1 MIVVSFTAPIGGG
14 KDASAKLL
22 SDLKLSEGKL
32 SFAGPMKDI
41 CSKVFN
47 ISREDME
54 DPVKKIEPFK
64 EPFAFTRK
72 HLRQILNMM
81 VEFLPTDEFAYNVG
95 SVSEYGIVG
104 TTMTSIRHILQ
115 FVGTEVIR
123 EKVHPDWHLQAAFSN
138 RVLSRLN
145 PEGTY
150 CITDARFPNEFTF
163 LRDKFAE
170 SFYGYYV
177 ERPEAEERLKAAT
190 HPSERKVVEVRELV
204 GEENVIVNDGDLE
217 DLANKLKK
225 LPFVT
230 GAKPASSTK
239 KGKSSSKFKFTDVKG
254 RPLLG
259 D

>member
-54 DPVKKIEPFK
+54 DPVKKVEPFAQ
-64 EPFAFTRK
+64 PFAFTRK
-72 HLRQILNMM
+72 HLRQILNLM
-81 VEFLPTDEFAYNVG
+81 VEFLPTDEFSYNVS
-95 SVSEYGIVG
+95 SVSEYGVVG

-138 RVLSRLN
+138 RVMSRLN
-145 PEGTY
+145 EAGTY
-150 CITDARFPNEFTF
+150 CITDARFPNEFIF

-177 ERPEAEERLKAAT
+177 ERPEAEERLKNAT
-190 HPSERKVVEVRELV
+190 HPSELKVLEVRALI
-204 GEENVIVNDGDLE
+204 GEDNVIVNDGDLE
-217 DLANKLKK
+217 DLAGKLKK

-230 GAKPASSTK
+230 GAKATSSK
-239 KGKSSSKFKFTDVKG
+239 KGKSSKFKFTDEKG

>member
-1 MIVVSFTAPIGGG
+1 MKIVSFTAPIGGG

-22 SDLKLSEGKL
+22 SDIGLSQGKI

-41 CSKVFN
+41 CAKVFN
-47 ISREDME
+47 IKREDME
-54 DPVKKIEPFK
+54 DPVKKVEPFA

-72 HLRQILNMM
+72 HLREILNLM
-81 VEFLPTDEFAYNVG
+81 VQALPTEEFPYNINTVT
-95 SVSEYGIVG
+95 EYGVVG
-104 TTMTSIRHILQ
+104 VTMKSIRHILQ

-123 EKVHPDWHLQAAFSN
+123 NKVHPDWHLQAAFSN

-150 CITDARFPNEFTF
+150 CVTDVRFPNEFKF

-170 SFYGYYV
+170 SFYGYYI

-190 HPSERKVVEVRELV
+190 HPSERQVIEVRQLV
-204 GEENVIVNDGDLE
+204 GEENIVKNDGDLA
-217 DLANKLKK
+217 DLEKKLKN

-230 GAKPASSTK
+230 GEKPVSSGK
-239 KGKSSSKFKFTDVKG
+239 KRSKFKFSDEKG
-254 RPLLG
+254 KTLLG